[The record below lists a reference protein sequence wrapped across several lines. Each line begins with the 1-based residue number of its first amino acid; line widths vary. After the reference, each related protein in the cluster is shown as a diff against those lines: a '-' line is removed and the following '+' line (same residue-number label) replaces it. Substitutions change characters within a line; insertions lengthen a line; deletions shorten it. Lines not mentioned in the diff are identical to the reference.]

1 MSSKL
6 KWFAIVIVVL
16 IVILFVVPFLIPV
29 NSFRPTLEEKASAAL
44 GRKVEVGNLSLSIIR
59 GSLGINNLSV
69 SDDPKF
75 NSGPF
80 LTASSVRVGVELL
93 PLIFHQAAERHRD
106 RHRKAASDHA

>member
-6 KWFAIVIVVL
+6 KWIAIVIVVVIL
-16 IVILFVVPFLIPV
+16 ILFVLPFLIPV
-29 NSFRPTLEEKASAAL
+29 NKFRPTIEEKASAAL

-59 GSLGINNLSV
+59 ASVGIDNLSV

-80 LTASSVRVGVELL
+80 LTAS
-93 PLIFHQAAERHRD
+93 
-106 RHRKAASDHA
+106 